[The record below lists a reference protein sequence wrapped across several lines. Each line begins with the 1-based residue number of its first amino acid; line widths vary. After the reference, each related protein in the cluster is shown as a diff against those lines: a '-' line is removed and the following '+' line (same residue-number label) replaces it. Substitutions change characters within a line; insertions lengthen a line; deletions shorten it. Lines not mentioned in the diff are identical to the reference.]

1 MQTAQKMKSSIKDFF
16 IKCDKIRSFLRIWSH
31 LLKKSLMENFI
42 FFEQW
47 TESEIVPFIQ
57 ENTSQKKLIFWHIFY
72 PVNFSLW
79 WHHSVYDDIIILYF
93 CLVKHFEV
101 AYGLT
106 EKILIGLFFNYP
118 NPTNSSLTQFKPTFQ
133 HLWYQG
139 WVHRGT
145 LVAGVLLRWTD
156 EFFWS
161 ISILYFK
168 YNVCNHGR
176 IIEKDWQLQFNTFVL
191 VISIKFTACI
201 FWLSHSWCVTQLV
214 PFVQSKKHE
223 NTNGESVPLWMFF
236 TFFKLYKWNQ
246 IAQSISMLMGTF
258 NAQPA
263 GSI

>member
-1 MQTAQKMKSSIKDFF
+1 MKFSIKDFF
-16 IKCDKIRSFLRIWSH
+16 SKCDQIRRKLRIWSH
-31 LLKKSLMENFI
+31 LLKKSLMENLI

-176 IIEKDWQLQFNTFVL
+176 IIEKDWQLQFNTSVL

-201 FWLSHSWCVTQLV
+201 FWLSHSWCVTQ
-214 PFVQSKKHE
+214 F
-223 NTNGESVPLWMFF
+223 
-236 TFFKLYKWNQ
+236 
-246 IAQSISMLMGTF
+246 GTIC
-258 NAQPA
+258 A
-263 GSI
+263 I